1 MFEVLNDEIP
11 HSMFPG
17 FLMCEIAVP
26 GTDFTC
32 VALMSN
38 KSFDPC
44 TPVEHFTDEE
54 TANAHEDVDID
65 RGAVLCSPSVCVYS
79 FGSLATALD
88 PLCSFFIQDTG
99 PTVSSHLMG

>member
-1 MFEVLNDEIP
+1 
-11 HSMFPG
+11 
-17 FLMCEIAVP
+17 MCEIAVP